1 MTSSFGPGRD
11 TGHDVA
17 LQADGRIVVVG
28 NTGPLNADFAVAR
41 LLPDGTLDTEFTD
54 TGVMS
59 IGFSHLTDIAENVAI
74 TPDGKIVVSGQA
86 RGTRDG
92 YGVVRLAPVVPSS

>member
-1 MTSSFGPGRD
+1 MCAEHRS
-11 TGHDVA
+11 
-17 LQADGRIVVVG
+17 
-28 NTGPLNADFAVAR
+28 LNADFAVAR

-59 IGFSHLTDIAENVAI
+59 IDFSHLTDIAEGVAI
-74 TPDGKIVVSGQA
+74 TPDGEDRGSGQA

-92 YGVVRLAPVVPSS
+92 YGVVRRTRRPLVLSSEHVGAVKRGPSGRG

>member
-1 MTSSFGPGRD
+1 
-11 TGHDVA
+11 
-17 LQADGRIVVVG
+17 
-28 NTGPLNADFAVAR
+28 
-41 LLPDGTLDTEFTD
+41 
-54 TGVMS
+54 MS